1 MSCIPESKL
10 AREAELA
17 YTMICMSTD
26 YDCWKSD
33 EEAVTVETVMGN
45 MKANSSTANA
55 LVVAVLE
62 ELVKDKH
69 AQLVL
74 AGHLQGS
81 AASAVC
87 TVETYRGAEEVRRRL
102 EWLWKGEGNVGED
115 GGSLGNLLVG
125 EWGERGRGPLG
136 Q

>member
-26 YDCWKSD
+26 YDCWKAD
-33 EEAVTVETVMGN
+33 EAAVTVETVMEN
-45 MKANSSTANA
+45 MRSNSSTANA

-62 ELVKDKH
+62 ELVKDEH

-87 TVETYRGAEEVRRRL
+87 TAATYQGAEEVRKKL
-102 EWLWKGEGNVGED
+102 EWLWKGGEN
-115 GGSLGNLLVG
+115 GELLGN
-125 EWGERGRGPLG
+125 
-136 Q
+136 

>member
-26 YDCWKSD
+26 YDCWRSD
-33 EEAVTVETVMGN
+33 EDVVTVETVMEN
-45 MKANSSTANA
+45 MKSNSHTANA
-55 LVVAVLE
+55 LVAAVLE
-62 ELVKDKH
+62 ELVKDEH

-81 AASAVC
+81 AASALC
-87 TVETYRGAEEVRRRL
+87 TVETYRGAEAVKRKL
-102 EWLWKGEGNVGED
+102 QWLWNGEGTVGPD
-115 GGSLGNLLVG
+115 GEMLAN
-125 EWGERGRGPLG
+125 
-136 Q
+136 